1 MRSFLNIFFNVVSI
15 VGHPILLPT
24 YFSLSISDLYGV
36 STLGISLITIV
47 IPVLVMFF
55 AFVIT
60 EVLRARRSAADGL
73 SEIEMQMRDCNG
85 IFAKMEQFFEAT
97 HHRTLALA
105 VLVASAIVGY
115 FTVKIPMWSLI
126 MLLTLIASIV
136 CLLINNFWRLSI
148 HSYGWG
154 FASFLLL
161 IQYSYIYQNSL
172 LVSVI
177 VVLSSGLVMS
187 SRLFLGR
194 HNNLQVYLGFAI
206 GFVVPALLY
215 YLLTI

>member
-1 MRSFLNIFFNVVSI
+1 MRSFLNIFFKVVSI